1 MSTVKFRNSG
11 NDRRL
16 YAREITKFLQKY
28 PVHSN
33 RASITFHHAD
43 KDGGTYIE
51 HHIWPA
57 DASLHDIA
65 HRLAAAIVEGY
76 TRRQGT
82 LIDDVTIDFY
92 D

>member
-1 MSTVKFRNSG
+1 MSTIKFRNSG

-16 YAREITKFLQKY
+16 YASEIAKFLQKY
-28 PVHSN
+28 PVHSS
-33 RASITFHHAD
+33 RASITFHHAE
-43 KDGGTYIE
+43 KGGGTYIE

-76 TRRQGT
+76 KHRQGR
-82 LIDDVTIDFY
+82 LIGDVTINF
-92 D
+92 